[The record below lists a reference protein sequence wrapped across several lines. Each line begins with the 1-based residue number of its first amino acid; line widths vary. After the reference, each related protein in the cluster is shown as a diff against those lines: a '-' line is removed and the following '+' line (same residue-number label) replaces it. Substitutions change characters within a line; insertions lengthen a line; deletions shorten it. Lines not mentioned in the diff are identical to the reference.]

1 MTLLTGITNN
11 GISRGTTMYIEFS
24 NQLVNSIHIGKVEK
38 IEVDNDGTTVYSL
51 QYELTNGAKYIKGFD
66 SESARDDEYNALK
79 ESE

>member
-1 MTLLTGITNN
+1 
-11 GISRGTTMYIEFS
+11 MYIEFS